1 MEIYKEGANSIVL
14 NGQSFHADSRGI
26 INVPDDRMTDSVY
39 ERGFVSA
46 KGQIEKLQ
54 REAAEV
60 QEPIIIEMPVTAI
73 KTAVKKIT
81 IAGDANASNT

>member
-1 MEIYKEGANSIVL
+1 MKIYKEGANSIVL
-14 NGQSFHADSRGI
+14 NGQSFHADENGI
-26 INVPDDRMTDSVY
+26 IDVPDNKMTDSVF

-46 KGQIEKLQ
+46 KGKIAKLQ

-60 QEPIIIEMPVTAI
+60 QKPIIEIPVTAI